1 MDNITK
7 QDLISAMDL
16 IDKNGIPSGRHST
29 TYDLAFN
36 GKLYPPLL
44 VVSYANKISNGEEFA
59 PNTLQGGPSSEGFK
73 LLNREGFQIVPK
85 EKGDWHLEHGYQE
98 QEEFLAEWPVER
110 IKTMTLDEYTNLD
123 KDTAFIYWLE
133 KKTEHT
139 GSIWGGSAF
148 KFGIYRRRN
157 TEDFANKPMYDTD
170 GKYAWYAK
178 YGD

>member
-59 PNTLQGGPSSEGFK
+59 PNTLQNNPNNATCDGMLLYPTVQKEIDSSFQMGTHK
-73 LLNREGFQIVPK
+73 VRVATVDLSQDWSIISDRLLNLIP
-85 EKGDWHLEHGYQE
+85 
-98 QEEFLAEWPVER
+98 
-110 IKTMTLDEYTNLD
+110 N
-123 KDTAFIYWLE
+123 
-133 KKTEHT
+133 
-139 GSIWGGSAF
+139 
-148 KFGIYRRRN
+148 
-157 TEDFANKPMYDTD
+157 
-170 GKYAWYAK
+170 
-178 YGD
+178 